1 MLHNYLE
8 LEDIWSVTLGS
19 LLCEMGE
26 AQGVSRNTGDVWD
39 GEIWEYELTIS
50 HASARLCAS
59 LPYQVQILLS
69 GT

>member
-8 LEDIWSVTLGS
+8 LEDIWRVALGS

-26 AQGVSRNTGDVWD
+26 GVSRNTSDVWD

-50 HASARLCAS
+50 HALARLCAS